1 MHWDS
6 RWITRVLGV
15 MWHVSA
21 DEFGQRDPERIT
33 LAMALDRLSA
43 NDVEVVR
50 ECLLVAVRGPFFPD
64 WGIPNLDG
72 SNASR
77 ASPRAER
84 PRLRLDLHEGQ
95 AHHLRLP
102 RLPLVDPPPDV
113 PPDQSEPALRGYK
126 EEGTITTP
134 FDLRVQSGLDRFH
147 LVQHVIDRPLTW
159 CEGELPE
166 ADHAG
171 QAHRAQAVRRH
182 LRLGHAGDPGLE
194 VGRRTV
200 SETEK
205 R

>member
-1 MHWDS
+1 MNASWW
-6 RWITRVLGV
+6 RY
-15 MWHVSA
+15 
-21 DEFGQRDPERIT
+21 
-33 LAMALDRLSA
+33 
-43 NDVEVVR
+43 VVR
-50 ECLLVAVRGPFFPD
+50 FSLTGEFQTLMGLT
-64 WGIPNLDG
+64 
-72 SNASR
+72 
-77 ASPRAER
+77 RAEHPHGLSDLDYDSIFTR
-84 PRLRLDLHEGQ
+84 DKHIIFGFHGYPWLIHRLTYRRTNQNLH
-95 AHHLRLP
+95 
-102 RLPLVDPPPDV
+102 V
-113 PPDQSEPALRGYK
+113 RGYK